1 MIILMMMRRRRRIRM
16 ISKSFWKVTA
26 IMIPTILL
34 LKATITVMVVSVEE
48 RRQGEH
54 PQ

>member
-1 MIILMMMRRRRRIRM
+1 MIIMMIMMMMRRS
-16 ISKSFWKVTA
+16 SKSFWKVTA
-26 IMIPTILL
+26 IMIPTI
-34 LKATITVMVVSVEE
+34 KATITVMVVAVEE